1 MIDVGGQKS
10 ERRKWFSL
18 FGDVA
23 AVIFVVASSD
33 FDQTSTASES
43 GASCL
48 ALDDVHARA
57 HCDMLTLAYSAMF
70 TLMLTRTHAHTHTHT
85 HTHAHTH
92 TLAHARTHTHTH
104 THGDAL
110 TLTHAR

>member
-18 FGDVA
+18 FDDVA

-43 GASCL
+43 GASG
-48 ALDDVHARA
+48 
-57 HCDMLTLAYSAMF
+57 TLPSHHYHSHDLP
-70 TLMLTRTHAHTHTHT
+70 LMNSVPSSLCVVRSHQTVK
-85 HTHAHTH
+85 
-92 TLAHARTHTHTH
+92 
-104 THGDAL
+104 
-110 TLTHAR
+110 